1 MRAAHHSSAYDWQR
15 HAAMRGA
22 TSGSGMGHGRTLLAK
37 PRRSVRISG
46 GALLLAGI
54 VLMMMIT
61 MAWPR

>member
-37 PRRSVRISG
+37 PRARVDLGWAAFALISLLIIASVARW
-46 GALLLAGI
+46 AL
-54 VLMMMIT
+54 
-61 MAWPR
+61 